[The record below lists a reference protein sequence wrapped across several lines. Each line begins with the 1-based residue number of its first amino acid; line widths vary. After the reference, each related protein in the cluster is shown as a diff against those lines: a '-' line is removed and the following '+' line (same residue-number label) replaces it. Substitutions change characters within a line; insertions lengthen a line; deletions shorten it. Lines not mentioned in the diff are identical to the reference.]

1 MESLIE
7 EKEMFG
13 ELRKL
18 QYFAGINLFLNN
30 KEMFAGIKKITIF
43 FDSEYVNLLNN
54 KFNKEKV
61 GYNKY

>member
-1 MESLIE
+1 
-7 EKEMFG
+7 MFG